1 MKEQLKISM
10 AFLGLLVGAG
20 FATGLEVIQ
29 YFASFGLSG
38 LWGAVLAG
46 LVMTVAG
53 AVILQLGSYFL
64 ADEHKAVFRSIT
76 HPAAS
81 WALDIVVTLTLFC
94 IGFVMLAGAGSNLEQ
109 QFGLPSWIGSLVMTV
124 LVMVTGLLNVDK
136 VSDIIGALTPLL
148 IIAVLVGFVYTLF
161 NLPDDFSA
169 VSDIAVQ
176 EESPVSPWWLS
187 ALNYN
192 GLALLLGVSMSL
204 VIGGNHANMRAA
216 GRGGLLG
223 GVIYTVLL
231 ILAVFTLLANI
242 ETVSGD
248 DVPML
253 TLFDSMHP
261 AMAYVMV
268 FIIFAMIFNTAIGMF
283 YALGKRVTSSRPGWY
298 TPVFLSL
305 CAVGYAVSF
314 VGFDTL
320 MTYVYPVLGYLGMA
334 MVVMLVGW
342 WLYARTRL
350 SEESGHREKIQDL
363 TERREDDG
371 QDFGSEE
378 ESQLSEE
385 LEESDMDSGE
395 LAEAV
400 TEEVIEE
407 AEETEDT
414 EDTEDAEDGEDG
426 TGASG
431 ETDNSG
437 DTRTPVP
444 H

>member
-1 MKEQLKISM
+1 M

-29 YFASFGLSG
+29 HFASFGLSG

-283 YALGKRVTSSRPGWY
+283 YALGKR
-298 TPVFLSL
+298 
-305 CAVGYAVSF
+305 
-314 VGFDTL
+314 
-320 MTYVYPVLGYLGMA
+320 
-334 MVVMLVGW
+334 
-342 WLYARTRL
+342 
-350 SEESGHREKIQDL
+350 
-363 TERREDDG
+363 
-371 QDFGSEE
+371 
-378 ESQLSEE
+378 
-385 LEESDMDSGE
+385 
-395 LAEAV
+395 
-400 TEEVIEE
+400 
-407 AEETEDT
+407 
-414 EDTEDAEDGEDG
+414 
-426 TGASG
+426 
-431 ETDNSG
+431 
-437 DTRTPVP
+437 
-444 H
+444 

>member
-29 YFASFGLSG
+29 YFASFGISG
-38 LWGAVLAG
+38 LWGAALAG
-46 LVMTVAG
+46 VVMAIAG

-76 HPAAS
+76 HPVVS
-81 WALDIVVTLTLFC
+81 WTLDIVVTVTLFC

-109 QFGLPSWIGSLVMTV
+109 QFGLPTWIGSLIMTV

-136 VSDIIGALTPLL
+136 VSDIIGGLTPLL
-148 IIAVLVGFVYTLF
+148 IIAVVIGFVYTLF
-161 NLPDDFSA
+161 NLPDSFSE
-169 VSDIAVQ
+169 VSDLAVQ

-187 ALNYN
+187 AVNYN

-223 GVIYTVLL
+223 GIIYTVLL
-231 ILAVFTLLANI
+231 ALAVFTLLANI
-242 ETVSGD
+242 ETVAGD

-268 FIIFAMIFNTAIGMF
+268 FIIFAMIYNTAIGMF
-283 YALGKRVTSSRPGWY
+283 YALGKRVTSSRPAWY
-298 TPVFLSL
+298 TPVFLGL
-305 CAVGYAVSF
+305 CAAGYAVSF

-334 MVVMLVGW
+334 MVALLAGW
-342 WLYARTRL
+342 WLYARKRL
-350 SEESGHREKIQDL
+350 TEESGHRDTIRDL

-371 QDFGSEE
+371 EDFGSED
-378 ESQLSEE
+378 ESELSDE
-385 LEESDMDSGE
+385 LEASDADTDDLGE
-395 LAEAV
+395 QVTAEV
-400 TEEVIEE
+400 TG
-407 AEETEDT
+407 ETADGDT
-414 EDTEDAEDGEDG
+414 DEDG
-426 TGASG
+426 
-431 ETDNSG
+431 
-437 DTRTPVP
+437 R
-444 H
+444 

>member
-1 MKEQLKISM
+1 MKQRLKISM

-29 YFASFGLSG
+29 YFTSFGLNG

-46 LVMTVAG
+46 VVMAVAG
-53 AVILQLGSYFL
+53 GVILQLGSYFL
-64 ADEHKAVFRSIT
+64 ADEHKAVFRAIS
-76 HPAAS
+76 HPTVS
-81 WALDIVVTLTLFC
+81 WGLDIVVTLTLFC

-109 QFGLPSWIGSLVMTV
+109 QFGLPSWIGALIMTV
-124 LVMVTGLLNVDK
+124 LVMVTGLLDVDK

-148 IIAVLVGFVYTLF
+148 IIAVLIGFVYTLF
-161 NLPDDFSA
+161 NLPSDFGA
-169 VSDIAVQ
+169 LNDIAVQ
-176 EESPVSPWWLS
+176 ADSPVSPWWLS

-204 VIGGNHANMRAA
+204 VIGGNYTNMRDA
-216 GRGGLLG
+216 GMGGLLG
-223 GVIYTVLL
+223 GIIYTVLL

-242 ETVSGD
+242 DTVGSD

-261 AMAYVMV
+261 VMGLVMV

-283 YALGKRVTSSRPGWY
+283 YALGKRVTASRPSWY

-305 CAVGYAVSF
+305 CVAGYVVSF

-320 MTYVYPVLGYLGMA
+320 MTYVYPVLGYLGM
-334 MVVMLVGW
+334 VMIAIVVGW
-342 WLYARTRL
+342 WIYARTAI
-350 SEESGHREKIQDL
+350 SKEITQREKIRDL
-363 TERREDDG
+363 TERREDDD
-371 QDFGSEE
+371 QEFGRKEE
-378 ESQLSEE
+378 KALARA
-385 LEESDMDSGE
+385 LEESDADTE
-395 LAEAV
+395 KLAEAV

-414 EDTEDAEDGEDG
+414 EDAEDGEDG

-431 ETDNSG
+431 ETDDSG

>member
-29 YFASFGLSG
+29 YFVSFGFSG
-38 LWGAVLAG
+38 LWGALLAG
-46 LVMTVAG
+46 VVMTVAG

-64 ADEHKAVFRSIT
+64 ADEHNSVFRRIA
-76 HPAAS
+76 HPAVS
-81 WALDIVVTLTLFC
+81 RSLDVVVTLTLFC

-109 QFGLPSWIGSLVMTV
+109 QFGLPTWIGSLIMTV

-136 VSDIIGALTPLL
+136 VSDVISALTPLL
-148 IIAVLVGFVYTLF
+148 IIAVLFGFVYTLF
-161 NLPDDFSA
+161 NMPDDFSSLGELA
-169 VSDIAVQ
+169 SG

-223 GVIYTVLL
+223 GIVYTVLL
-231 ILAVFTLLANI
+231 ALAVFTLLMNI

-253 TLFDSMHP
+253 TLFDSMNP
-261 AMAYVMV
+261 AMGYVMV

-298 TPVFLSL
+298 TPVFLGL
-305 CAVGYAVSF
+305 CALGYAVSF

-334 MVVMLVGW
+334 MVVLLVGW
-342 WLYARTRL
+342 WIYARKRL
-350 SEESGHREKIQDL
+350 SEESGHRDTIQDL
-363 TERREDDG
+363 TEQREDDDK
-371 QDFGSEE
+371 DFGSDDK
-378 ESQLSEE
+378 EE
-385 LEESDMDSGE
+385 LSHELDESD
-395 LAEAV
+395 V
-400 TEEVIEE
+400 E
-407 AEETEDT
+407 AEELDEQVTSEVNGD
-414 EDTEDAEDGEDG
+414 
-426 TGASG
+426 
-431 ETDNSG
+431 SG
-437 DTRTPVP
+437 DSDSSSGSDSR
-444 H
+444 

>member
-29 YFASFGLSG
+29 YFASFGING

-46 LVMTVAG
+46 VVMAVAG

-64 ADEHKAVFRSIT
+64 ADEHKEVFRSIT
-76 HPAAS
+76 HPAVS

-109 QFGLPSWIGSLVMTV
+109 QFGLPAWIGALIMTV
-124 LVMVTGLLNVDK
+124 LVMVTGLLDVDK
-136 VSDIIGALTPLL
+136 VSDIIGGLTPLL
-148 IIAVLVGFVYTLF
+148 ILAVLIGFVYTLF

-169 VSDIAVQ
+169 VSELATQ

-187 ALNYN
+187 AVNYN

-204 VIGGNHANMRAA
+204 VIGGNHANMRDA

-223 GVIYTVLL
+223 GVIYTILL

-242 ETVSGD
+242 ETVAGD

-253 TLFDSMHP
+253 TLFNSMHP
-261 AMAYVMV
+261 AMGYVMV

-283 YALGKRVTSSRPGWY
+283 YALGKRVTSSRPSWY
-298 TPVFLSL
+298 TPVFLAL
-305 CAVGYAVSF
+305 CAAGYAVSF
-314 VGFDTL
+314 IGFDTL

-334 MVVMLVGW
+334 MVVFLVGW
-342 WLYARTRL
+342 WIYARRRL
-350 SEESGHREKIQDL
+350 TEESGHRDTIRDL
-363 TERREDDG
+363 TEQREDDDA
-371 QDFGSEE
+371 DFSRDDESE
-378 ESQLSEE
+378 LSDE
-385 LEESDMDSGE
+385 LEESDADSDA
-395 LAEAV
+395 LAEQV
-400 TEEVIEE
+400 TNEV
-407 AEETEDT
+407 T
-414 EDTEDAEDGEDG
+414 GEDG
-426 TGASG
+426 DDGDGDGDEDRRDGA
-431 ETDNSG
+431 
-437 DTRTPVP
+437 
-444 H
+444 